1 MLLSDLMKF
10 WSDLKRKV
18 DLMPIIR
25 IGLLTACLVGLT
37 LGITALATAAEK
49 PARKAL
55 VKEAATPGRPAP
67 QLSPQELA
75 QLLERTEREFGKI
88 HSLFTDFIQEKH
100 MEIFTRPAVARG
112 RCIFQNPGKMRFE
125 IIEPFQS
132 VLIVNDKDVAKY
144 EFIEGKWQKLQSS
157 QQQLVLLIIDH
168 ITLWLQG
175 RLRDKEGIY
184 AIAAE
189 KGEATK
195 VILTPRNE
203 GFRKHLTAIE
213 LIMNRDETG
222 LRQLILREP
231 GQDYT
236 VVTFINDRR
245 NLAIPPEVFNT
256 RSPEPPPIPPGL
268 AAP

>member
-1 MLLSDLMKF
+1 
-10 WSDLKRKV
+10 
-18 DLMPIIR
+18 MPIVR
-25 IGLLTACLVGLT
+25 IWILIVCLVGLI
-37 LGITALATAAEK
+37 LGNNAVAGAAEK
-49 PARKAL
+49 PARKSPAP
-55 VKEAATPGRPAP
+55 EAAAVRKSVHK
-67 QLSPQELA
+67 LSPEELT
-75 QLLERTEREFGKI
+75 QLLERTEQEFGKI
-88 HSLFTDFIQEKH
+88 QSLFTDFTQEKH
-100 MEIFTRPAVARG
+100 LEIFTRPALAKG

-132 VLIVNDKDVAKY
+132 VLIVNDKAVAKY
-144 EFIEGKWQKLQSS
+144 ERLEGKWQKLQSS
-157 QQQLVLLIIDH
+157 QQQPVLLIIDH

-175 RLRDKEGIY
+175 RLRGKEDIY
-184 AIAAE
+184 AISAE
-189 KGEATK
+189 KGETTK

-213 LIMNRDETG
+213 LVMNRDESG
-222 LRQLILREP
+222 IRQLILREP

-256 RSPEPPPIPPGL
+256 NSPEPPRIPERL

>member
-1 MLLSDLMKF
+1 MKELF
-10 WSDLKRKV
+10 HIW
-18 DLMPIIR
+18 
-25 IGLLTACLVGLT
+25 LLTACLVGLI
-37 LGITALATAAEK
+37 LGNPAVAGASEK
-49 PARKAL
+49 PGRKGLA
-55 VKEAATPGRPAP
+55 KEAVATKNPVHK
-67 QLSPQELA
+67 LSPEELA
-75 QLLERTEREFGKI
+75 QLLERTEKEFGKI
-88 HSLFTDFIQEKH
+88 QSLFTDFIQEKH
-100 MEIFTRPAVARG
+100 LEIFTRPVVARG

-125 IIEPFQS
+125 ITEPFQS
-132 VLIVNDKDVAKY
+132 VLIVNDKAVAKY
-144 EFIEGKWQKLQSS
+144 ELVESTWQKLQSS

-175 RLRDKEGIY
+175 RLRGKDDIY
-184 AIAAE
+184 AISAE
-189 KGEATK
+189 KGETTK

-213 LIMNRDETG
+213 LVMNRDETG

-245 NLAIPPEVFNT
+245 NITIPPEVFNT
-256 RSPEPPPIPPGL
+256 NSPEPPPIPDGL

>member
-1 MLLSDLMKF
+1 MKELFRIWLL
-10 WSDLKRKV
+10 
-18 DLMPIIR
+18 I
-25 IGLLTACLVGLT
+25 ACLVGLI
-37 LGITALATAAEK
+37 LGNNAVAGTSEK
-49 PARKAL
+49 PGWKGLAN
-55 VKEAATPGRPAP
+55 EAAATRKPVLK
-67 QLSPQELA
+67 LSPEELA
-75 QLLERTEREFGKI
+75 QLLERTEKEFGKI
-88 HSLFTDFIQEKH
+88 QSLFTDFIQEKH
-100 MEIFTRPAVARG
+100 LEIFTRPVVARG

-125 IIEPFQS
+125 ITEPFHS
-132 VLIVNDKDVAKY
+132 VLIVNDKAVAKY
-144 EFIEGKWQKLQSS
+144 ELVEGKWQKLQSS

-175 RLRDKEGIY
+175 RLRGKEEIY
-184 AIAAE
+184 AISAE
-189 KGEATK
+189 KGETTK

-213 LIMNRDETG
+213 LVMNRDETA

-256 RSPEPPPIPPGL
+256 NSPEPPPIPERL
-268 AAP
+268 ATP

>member
-1 MLLSDLMKF
+1 MQ
-10 WSDLKRKV
+10 V
-18 DLMPIIR
+18 IR
-25 IGLLTACLVGLT
+25 IWFLIACLVGLI
-37 LGITALATAAEK
+37 LGNNAVAGAAEK
-49 PARKAL
+49 PGRKGLA
-55 VKEAATPGRPAP
+55 KEAAAVRKPVHK
-67 QLSPQELA
+67 LSPEELA
-75 QLLERTEREFGKI
+75 QLLERTEKEFGKI
-88 HSLFTDFIQEKH
+88 QSLFTDFIQEKH
-100 MEIFTRPAVARG
+100 LEIFIRPAVAKG

-132 VLIVNDKDVAKY
+132 VLIVNDKAVAKY
-144 EFIEGKWQKLQSS
+144 ELVEGKWQKLQSS

-168 ITLWLQG
+168 ISLWLQG
-175 RLRDKEGIY
+175 RLRGKEDIY
-184 AIAAE
+184 AISAE
-189 KGEATK
+189 KGETTK

-213 LIMNRDETG
+213 LVMNWDESG
-222 LRQLILREP
+222 IRQLILREP

-256 RSPEPPPIPPGL
+256 NSPEPPQIPDRL